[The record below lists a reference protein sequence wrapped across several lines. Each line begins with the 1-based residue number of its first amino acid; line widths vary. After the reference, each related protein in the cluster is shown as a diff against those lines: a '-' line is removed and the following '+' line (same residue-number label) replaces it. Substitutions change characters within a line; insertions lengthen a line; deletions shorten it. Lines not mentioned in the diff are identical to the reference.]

1 MLKPNPLS
9 ISALLLSIVFLTS
22 CGGGGGGGAENS
34 ATSPDLSSP
43 TTPQTNDTTISGRVI
58 DGYLAN
64 AKVCIDK
71 NDNLLCDADED
82 SAFTDANGAYTL
94 SVNYDPAPYTLIAEA
109 IPGET
114 EDLDRGEV
122 TKAYTLAAPAF
133 VKEGQTENNITVYTT
148 VAAINLYESPSLPR
162 TEDTLNSI
170 EAVIELTTGLVDPMG
185 VDYIA
190 ENDAGAQKAAENF
203 VTILQEIQEPL
214 IVSAQ
219 EALAETGVE
228 AATEVAAEAISSAVT
243 TAKEMTLFSNDLDP
257 RIDTVSEETVESIS
271 STNTDT
277 VANVVAAAINGK
289 GEVKTIEEIGEK
301 GVVII
306 SQKRFPRDIN
316 GVCTKSETTWRIEF
330 ATAIDGLFNLL
341 ERFHSGDSW
350 EPACDEDIFDQE
362 DTYVL
367 SESGYVPERDFGQN
381 YSFVDNCIVAD
392 LTEDSSIKERFCLT
406 EINLSNEINLEK
418 AFPKACPDD
427 CPEEAFPE
435 GASGYD
441 VHFTRTADKVEI
453 YKSTHTPTV
462 GDFNCTSLRSC
473 INQLTGAR
481 NPEAGLGEFNLDTIN
496 VGYPRNGCAN
506 KTIVSNFPKTCE
518 TRIHFISF
526 DEETSKGTVSWHDP
540 ITPRPPGWVVQ
551 PPATFEIK
559 TVFGRDVAVLS
570 REDAI
575 FRATQDYGDYFNQM
589 LFTYVDEEEG
599 NMSGLPV
606 GFYRGEFE
614 SGENETF
621 YQLNRP
627 DQKLFMNKE
636 ALPLVLQSWEKPSF
650 PDL

>member
-1 MLKPNPLS
+1 MLKPTPLS
-9 ISALLLSIVFLTS
+9 ISALLLSFVFLTS
-22 CGGGGGGGAENS
+22 CGGGGGGAAENS
-34 ATSPDLSSP
+34 STSPDSSSS

-109 IPGET
+109 VPGET

-162 TEDTLNSI
+162 TEDTLNAI

-257 RIDTVSEETVESIS
+257 RVDAVSEETVESIS

-277 VANVVAAAINGK
+277 VANVVAAAITGK

-306 SQKRFPRDIN
+306 SEKRFPRDIN
-316 GVCTKSETTWRIEF
+316 GVCTKSDETTWRIEF
-330 ATAIDGLFNLL
+330 ATAIDGVFNLL
-341 ERFHSGDSW
+341 ERFHSGNSW

-367 SESGYVPERDFGQN
+367 SESGYVPEQDFGQN
-381 YSFVDNCIVAD
+381 YSFVDNCILAD
-392 LTEDSSIKERFCLT
+392 LTLDKSIKERLCL
-406 EINLSNEINLEK
+406 EELDLSNQLAK
-418 AFPKACPDD
+418 HVLPKVCPDN
-427 CPEEAFPE
+427 CPAEPFPE

-441 VHFTRTADKVEI
+441 VRFSRTADKVEI
-453 YKSTHTPTV
+453 YKSTHSV
-462 GDFNCTSLRSC
+462 LNCSSLRSC
-473 INQLTGAR
+473 INELTVEPTSAR
-481 NPEAGLGEFNLDTIN
+481 FPNMIY
-496 VGYPRNGCAN
+496 VGYPRGGCGIGN
-506 KTIVSNFPKTCE
+506 EGNCE
-518 TRIHFISF
+518 TRIHFASF
-526 DEETSKGTVSWHDP
+526 DEETSEGTVVWREALTTAKPFGGGYPTGSF
-540 ITPRPPGWVVQ
+540 G
-551 PPATFEIK
+551 IK
-559 TVFGRDVAVLS
+559 TIFGRDVAVLS
-570 REDAI
+570 REVAI
-575 FRATQDYGDYFNQM
+575 YGRTLDYGDYFNQM
-589 LFTYVDEEEG
+589 LFTYIDEEEG
-599 NMSGLPV
+599 NKSDFDLPV

-614 SGENETF
+614 LRNNLTKYE
-621 YQLNRP
+621 LHRP
-627 DQKLFMNKE
+627 DQDIFINKE
-636 ALPLVLQSWEKPSF
+636 ALPLILQSWGKPSF
-650 PDL
+650 PSL

>member
-58 DGYLAN
+58 DGYLSN

-94 SVNYDPAPYTLIAEA
+94 SVNYDPDPYTLIAEA

-162 TEDTLNSI
+162 TQDTLNAI

-219 EALAETGVE
+219 EALAETGVD
-228 AATEVAAEAISSAVT
+228 AATEIAAEAISSAVT
-243 TAKEMTLFSNDLDP
+243 TAKEMTLFSNELDP
-257 RIDTVSEETVESIS
+257 TVDTVAEETIESIS
-271 STNTDT
+271 STNTDA
-277 VANVVAAAINGK
+277 VANVVAAAITGK

-306 SQKRFPRDIN
+306 SEKRFPRDIN
-316 GVCTKSETTWRIEF
+316 GVCTKSAETTWRIEF
-330 ATAIDGLFNLL
+330 ATAIDGVFNLL
-341 ERFHSGDSW
+341 ERFHSGNSW

-367 SESGYVPERDFGQN
+367 SESGYVLEQDFGQN
-381 YSFVDNCIVAD
+381 YSFVDNCILAD
-392 LTEDSSIKERFCLT
+392 LTPDSSIKERFCL
-406 EINLSNEINLEK
+406 EELDLSNQLAINT
-418 AFPKACPDD
+418 FPKACNDD
-427 CPEEAFPE
+427 CPREAFPE
-435 GASGYD
+435 GASGYN
-441 VHFTRTADKVEI
+441 VRFSRTADKVEI
-453 YKSTHTPTV
+453 YKSTHTLT
-462 GDFNCTSLRSC
+462 DCTSLRSC
-473 INQLTGAR
+473 INELTGAR
-481 NPEAGLGEFNLDTIN
+481 TSEGTLATIY
-496 VGYPRNGCAN
+496 VGYPRGGCGIDN
-506 KTIVSNFPKTCE
+506 EGNCE
-518 TRIHFISF
+518 TRIHFASF
-526 DEETSKGTVSWHDP
+526 DEETSEGTVSWRDSL
-540 ITPRPPGWVVQ
+540 TPEKPFGGGYPTGL
-551 PPATFEIK
+551 FEIK
-559 TVFGRDVAVLS
+559 TIFGRDVAVLS
-570 REDAI
+570 RDVAI
-575 FRATQDYGDYFNQM
+575 YKVTLDYGDYFNQM

-599 NMSGLPV
+599 NRSGLPV

-614 SGENETF
+614 LGKNETF

-627 DQKLFMNKE
+627 DQDLFINKE
-636 ALPLVLQSWEKPSF
+636 ALPLILQSWEKPNF

>member
-162 TEDTLNSI
+162 THDTLNAI

-257 RIDTVSEETVESIS
+257 RVDTVSEETVESIS

-306 SQKRFPRDIN
+306 SEKRFPRNIN
-316 GVCTKSETTWRIEF
+316 GVCTKSAETTWRIEF
-330 ATAIDGLFNLL
+330 ATAIDGVFNLL
-341 ERFHSGDSW
+341 ERFHSGNSW
-350 EPACDEDIFDQE
+350 EPACDESISDQE

-367 SESGYVPERDFGQN
+367 SESGYVPERDFGQD
-381 YSFVDNCIVAD
+381 YSFVDNCILAN
-392 LTEDSSIKERFCLT
+392 LTPDSSIKERFCL
-406 EINLSNEINLEK
+406 EELDLSNQIAKNT
-418 AFPKACPDD
+418 FPKACNDD
-427 CPEEAFPE
+427 CSGEAFPE
-435 GASGYD
+435 GASGYN
-441 VHFTRTADKVEI
+441 VRFSRTADKVEI
-453 YKSTHTPTV
+453 YKSTHTSTV

-481 NPEAGLGEFNLDTIN
+481 TSENKIDTIN

-506 KTIVSNFPKTCE
+506 KTIVSNFPQTCE

-540 ITPRPPGWVVQ
+540 ITPRPPAFFPVQ

-559 TVFGRDVAVLS
+559 TIFGRDVAVLS
-570 REDAI
+570 REHAI
-575 FRATQDYGDYFNQM
+575 YRATQDSDDYFNQM

-599 NMSGLPV
+599 NSIGLPV